1 MTEHIYD
8 ETDNDQH
15 DAAAVSRSCLVVTLG
30 AILSICV
37 IAGLLAWAVL

>member
-1 MTEHIYD
+1 MTEHLYED
-8 ETDNDQH
+8 SDHDAH